1 MSVEIK
7 DEIKIEY
14 GLTKRANLLWKVLEQ
29 MFVSSDDKRS
39 SSTKIPE
46 NISSSS
52 THFDQDQEEQS
63 SVQKEEVNFASLR
76 KPDGPISQTK
86 VSSFGRTKNVL
97 TEEDCSTSSSDI
109 DDDDGTDD

>member
-1 MSVEIK
+1 
-7 DEIKIEY
+7 
-14 GLTKRANLLWKVLEQ
+14 

-109 DDDDGTDD
+109 DDDDDTDD